1 MGQGTQSLEAAVF
14 SPEAFSKPF
23 THPTSPM
30 TDALTSLPL
39 ASSPPLQGERV
50 TFTGTLAS
58 MTHKQAHE
66 LTEQHGGQAQQHLGK
81 HSTMVVV
88 GEEGWPLEPDGRT
101 SVKLRQA
108 VEFLNQ
114 GQSLRIIKESEWLR
128 LIGLEQRERETQRLH
143 TPAMLQQLLGVPV
156 SLVRRWERLGL
167 VRAVQRV
174 FRLPYFDVQEVAGVR
189 KLHELLVAGVPRSQ
203 IEASLQDLKAML
215 PSAELPLSQLQ
226 ILERDSRVVVRD
238 ANGLL
243 DPRSGQRLFD
253 FERTSDA
260 DTAHIDDAS
269 DIIPFA
275 NNKARA
281 AITDHADW
289 TAEDWLD
296 QGCRLLEQDN
306 PQAAIEALRLALM
319 DRPCDPELHF
329 YLADALYRTNNL
341 HGALERLHV
350 AIEHD
355 HDDLQAWTQIGCIRH
370 ELGDQPGALDA
381 FDIALKAHPAYAD
394 AMYHKAAVLAALGQ
408 VAEAQTLWHEYL
420 KHDSRGPWAE
430 AVRQQLAAHGL

>member
-1 MGQGTQSLEAAVF
+1 MPDA
-14 SPEAFSKPF
+14 
-23 THPTSPM
+23 PTSP
-30 TDALTSLPL
+30 SLE
-39 ASSPPLQGERV
+39 SSPPLQGERV

-66 LTEQHGGQAQQHLGK
+66 LTEEHGGQAQQHLGK

-88 GEEGWPLEPDGRT
+88 GEEGWPLEKDGKT
-101 SVKLRQA
+101 SAKLQLA
-108 VEFLNQ
+108 VEFINQ
-114 GQSLRIIKESEWLR
+114 GQPLRIVKESDWLR

-189 KLHELLVAGVPRSQ
+189 KLHELLIAGVSRSQ
-203 IEASLQDLKAML
+203 IEASLQDLKALL

-226 ILERDSRVVVRD
+226 ILERDSRVVIRD
-238 ANGLL
+238 DKGLL

-253 FERTSDA
+253 FERAVEAPTAEAESSEGAA
-260 DTAHIDDAS
+260 DPDV
-269 DIIPFA
+269 IPFA
-275 NNKARA
+275 SESSSVV
-281 AITDHADW
+281 DHSDW

-296 QGCRLLEQDN
+296 QGCRLLEQDA
-306 PQAAIEALRLALM
+306 PRDAIEAFRLALM

-329 YLADALYRTNNL
+329 YLADALYRTNNP

-350 AIEHD
+350 AVEHD
-355 HDDLQAWTQIGCIRH
+355 HDDLQAWTQIGCIQH
-370 ELGDQPGALDA
+370 ELGDQQAALDA

-394 AMYHKAAVLAALGQ
+394 AMYHKAAVLTSLGR
-408 VAEAQTLWHEYL
+408 VTEARTLWREYL
-420 KHDSRGPWAE
+420 NHDSRGPWAE
-430 AVRQQLAAHGL
+430 VVRQQLAEHGDAP